1 MTPAENPSAGICLEA
16 TMTTLCPACWRVVPH
31 DARRCSHCGAD
42 ITNLHERDFRDKLM
56 GALTHPIA
64 DTVIRAAVALAAR
77 HDPEASHAIETAMR
91 RFPNEPHV
99 LAGLL
104 SALVVVADDDARRLA
119 LDALGHRSFIVRRT
133 AAQVLEHIGRPASET
148 GCAHREP

>member
-1 MTPAENPSAGICLEA
+1 
-16 TMTTLCPACWRVVPH
+16 MTTLCPACWRVVPH

-42 ITNLHERDFRDKLM
+42 ITILHERDFRAKLM

-64 DTVIRAAVALAAR
+64 DTVILAAVALAAR
-77 HDPEASHAIETAMR
+77 HDPEASHAIETAMW

-104 SALVVVADDDARRLA
+104 SALVVVADDDARRIRAECPRTSVVQGAEGGGL
-119 LDALGHRSFIVRRT
+119 LRSPEIPER
-133 AAQVLEHIGRPASET
+133 A
-148 GCAHREP
+148 

>member
-1 MTPAENPSAGICLEA
+1 
-16 TMTTLCPACWRVVPH
+16 MTTLCPACWRVVPH
-31 DARRCSHCGAD
+31 DARLCSHCGAN
-42 ITNLHERDFRDKLM
+42 ITNLHERDFRDKLLA
-56 GALTHPIA
+56 ALTHPIA

-104 SALVVVADDDARRLA
+104 SALVVVADDDARRIA